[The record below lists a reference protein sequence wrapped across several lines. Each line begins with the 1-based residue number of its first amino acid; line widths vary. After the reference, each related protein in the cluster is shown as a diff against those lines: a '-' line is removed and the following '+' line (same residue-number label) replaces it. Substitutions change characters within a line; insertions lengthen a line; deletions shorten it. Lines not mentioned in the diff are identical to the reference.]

1 MPEKINDTRAQTIF
15 IYGNIIGD
23 SLHETGALKTS
34 MIMSRESEK
43 MAEDLVTNL
52 VAAPKMA
59 VQNHQQRRN
68 KVINIDI

>member
-1 MPEKINDTRAQTIF
+1 
-15 IYGNIIGD
+15 
-23 SLHETGALKTS
+23 
-34 MIMSRESEK
+34 MSRESEK